1 LDAHKVTH
9 LSNGGPYKCLL
20 CPPGDKQSFL
30 EATDL
35 DKHLG
40 RVHAHL
46 TKWAHGVQQEKVK
59 YRIPGV
65 CDNPPLVIKGVKG
78 LVTKF
83 GPCQFCGVKVKG
95 LWGLRSHE
103 RSEHPEEFKWECPS
117 CKKTFTEEVAM
128 TTCEDSHKEQLETFQ
143 CGLCVLK

>member
-1 LDAHKVTH
+1 MTPSDLTLHNETHHLYQLRFTCDLCPHPGRKRFYRDYLLDAHKVIH
-9 LSNGGPYKCLL
+9 LNNRGPYKCLL
-20 CPPGDKQSFL
+20 CPPGDEQSFT

-59 YRIPGV
+59 FRIPGV
-65 CDNPPLVIKGVKG
+65 CDNPPLVIKG

-83 GPCQFCGVKVKG
+83 GPCRFCGVKVKG
-95 LWGLRSHE
+95 
-103 RSEHPEEFKWECPS
+103 K
-117 CKKTFTEEVAM
+117 
-128 TTCEDSHKEQLETFQ
+128 
-143 CGLCVLK
+143 